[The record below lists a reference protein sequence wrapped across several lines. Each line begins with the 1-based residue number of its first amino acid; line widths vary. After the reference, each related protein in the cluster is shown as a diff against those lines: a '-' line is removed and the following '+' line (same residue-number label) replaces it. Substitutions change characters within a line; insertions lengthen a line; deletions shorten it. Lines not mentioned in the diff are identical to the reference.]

1 MTSQAAVCA
10 RQVEIIYGE
19 GSKRFTAVQDINFD
33 VQPGEKF
40 AIIGP
45 SGCGKSTL
53 LKAIAGFNPIS
64 AGELL
69 TVGKPIKAPGAD
81 RMVVFQDFE
90 QLFPWKTVLENLVYS
105 IQVTHKTRKPEAVN
119 QALDYLQL
127 VGVDHA
133 ADRYP
138 HQLSGGMKQRVA
150 IARALSVKPQIL
162 LMDEPF
168 SALDPIIRTRLQQE
182 LNQIWERTKVTLV
195 MITHSI
201 QEAVYLGHRVLVM
214 SSTTPATVEEIL
226 DTSYLNDMDSP
237 DFAQMEAYLRNL
249 LTSFRSSQ
257 VPFPTQSAHEHTD
270 STTSQYSSL

>member
-1 MTSQAAVCA
+1 MASQAAILA
-10 RQVEIIYGE
+10 RQVQITYGE
-19 GSKRFTAVQDINFD
+19 GSKRFTAVEDVNFD
-33 VQPGEKF
+33 VQSGEKF

-69 TVGKPIKAPGAD
+69 TAGKPIKAPGAD

-105 IQVTHKTRKPEAVN
+105 IQVTHKTRKTEAVN
-119 QALDYLQL
+119 QALEYLQL

-150 IARALSVKPQIL
+150 IARALSVRPQIL

-168 SALDPIIRTRLQQE
+168 SALDPIIRTKLQRE
-182 LNQIWERTKVTLV
+182 LNQIWERTKVTLL

-214 SSTTPATVEEIL
+214 SSTAPATVEEIL
-226 DTSYLNDMDSP
+226 DTSHLDDMDSP
-237 DFAQMEAYLRNL
+237 DFARMEAYLRNL

-257 VPFPTQSAHEHTD
+257 VPSPTESDYEHAD

>member
-1 MTSQAAVCA
+1 MTLHAAVRA
-10 RQVEIIYGE
+10 RQVEIIYGK

-33 VQPGEKF
+33 VQLGEKF

-53 LKAIAGFNPIS
+53 LKAIAGFNSIS

-105 IQVTHKTRKPEAVN
+105 IQVTHKTRKTEAVN

-133 ADRYP
+133 AERYP

-150 IARALSVKPQIL
+150 IARALSVRPQIL

-168 SALDPIIRTRLQQE
+168 SALDPIIRTKLQRE
-182 LNQIWERTKVTLV
+182 LNQIWEHTKVTLV
-195 MITHSI
+195 LITHSI

-226 DTSYLNDMDSP
+226 DTSHLDDMDSP

-249 LTSFRSSQ
+249 LTSFHSSQ
-257 VPFPTQSAHEHTD
+257 ISSPTQSHHELAE

>member
-1 MTSQAAVCA
+1 MVAEAAILA
-10 RQVEIIYGE
+10 RQVQITYGK
-19 GSKRFTAVQDINFD
+19 GSKRFTAIDNINFE

-90 QLFPWKTVLENLVYS
+90 QLFPWKTVRENLIYA
-105 IQVTHKTRKPEAVN
+105 IQATRKTRHTEAVN
-119 QALDYLQL
+119 QALEYLQL
-127 VGVDHA
+127 VGVDQA

-150 IARALSVKPQIL
+150 I
-162 LMDEPF
+162 
-168 SALDPIIRTRLQQE
+168 
-182 LNQIWERTKVTLV
+182 
-195 MITHSI
+195 
-201 QEAVYLGHRVLVM
+201 
-214 SSTTPATVEEIL
+214 
-226 DTSYLNDMDSP
+226 
-237 DFAQMEAYLRNL
+237 
-249 LTSFRSSQ
+249 
-257 VPFPTQSAHEHTD
+257 
-270 STTSQYSSL
+270 

>member
-1 MTSQAAVCA
+1 MVSDAAVLA
-10 RQVEIIYGE
+10 RQVQITYGE
-19 GSKRFTAVQDINFD
+19 GSKRFTAVEGINFE
-33 VQPGEKF
+33 VRPREKF
-40 AIIGP
+40 IIIGP

-69 TVGKPIKAPGAD
+69 TAGKPIKKPGAD

-90 QLFPWKTVLENLVYS
+90 QLFPWKTVLDNLVYA
-105 IQVTHKTRKPEAVN
+105 IQATHPVRKTVAVN
-119 QALDYLQL
+119 QALEYLQL

-133 ADRYP
+133 ANRYP

-168 SALDPIIRTRLQQE
+168 SALDPIVRTKLQWE
-182 LNQIWERTKVTLV
+182 LNQIWEQTHVTLL

-214 SSTTPATVEEIL
+214 SSTAPATVEDIL
-226 DTSYLNDMDSP
+226 DTSHLNDMDSLE
-237 DFAQMEAYLRNL
+237 FTEMSSYLRSL
-249 LTSFRSSQ
+249 LTTFRSSQ
-257 VPFPTQSAHEHTD
+257 VAPSHQNRHERIN
-270 STTSQYSSL
+270 SFTS

>member
-1 MTSQAAVCA
+1 MVAAAILA
-10 RQVEIIYGE
+10 RQVQITYGD
-19 GSKRFTAVQDINFD
+19 GNKRFIAVEDINFA

-69 TVGKPIKAPGAD
+69 SAGKPIHAPGAD

-90 QLFPWKTVLENLVYS
+90 QLFSWKTVLENLVYA
-105 IQVTHKTRKPEAVN
+105 IQVTSKTRKAEATN
-119 QALDYLQL
+119 RALNYLQL

-133 ADRYP
+133 AHRYP

-150 IARALSVKPQIL
+150 IARALSVRPQIL

-168 SALDPIIRTRLQQE
+168 SALDPIVRTKLQWE
-182 LNQIWERTKVTLV
+182 LNQIWEQTKVTLL

-214 SSTTPATVEEIL
+214 SSTSPATVEDIL
-226 DTSYLNDMDSP
+226 DTSHLNDMDSP
-237 DFAQMEAYLRNL
+237 EFAEMSSHLRNL

-257 VPFPTQSAHEHTD
+257 ITASTHNHHEHADALTH
-270 STTSQYSSL
+270 

>member
-1 MTSQAAVCA
+1 MVAEAAILA
-10 RQVEIIYGE
+10 RQVQITYGK
-19 GSKRFTAVQDINFD
+19 GSKRFTAIDNINFE

-90 QLFPWKTVLENLVYS
+90 QLFPWKTVRENLIYS
-105 IQVTHKTRKPEAVN
+105 IQVTRKTRHPEAVN
-119 QALDYLQL
+119 QALEYLRL
-127 VGVDHA
+127 VGVDQA

-150 IARALSVKPQIL
+150 IARALCVRPRIL

-168 SALDPIIRTRLQQE
+168 SALDPIVRTKLQWE
-182 LNQIWERTKVTLV
+182 LNQIWEQTQVTLL

-214 SSTTPATVEEIL
+214 SSTSPATVEDIL
-226 DTSYLNDMDSP
+226 DTSHLNDMDSP
-237 DFAQMEAYLRNL
+237 EFAEMASHLRNL

-257 VPFPTQSAHEHTD
+257 ITSPTHSHHEYSD
-270 STTSQYSSL
+270 SLTK

>member
-1 MTSQAAVCA
+1 MTLHAAVRA
-10 RQVEIIYGE
+10 RQVEIIYGK

-53 LKAIAGFNPIS
+53 LKAIAGFNSIS

-105 IQVTHKTRKPEAVN
+105 IQATHKTRKTEAVN

-133 ADRYP
+133 ANRYP

-150 IARALSVKPQIL
+150 IARALSVRPQIL

-168 SALDPIIRTRLQQE
+168 SALDPIIRTKLQRE

-195 MITHSI
+195 LITHSI

-214 SSTTPATVEEIL
+214 SSTTPATVEAIL
-226 DTSYLNDMDSP
+226 DTSHLDDMDSP

-249 LTSFRSSQ
+249 LTSFHSSQ
-257 VPFPTQSAHEHTD
+257 IPSLTQSHHELSD
-270 STTSQYSSL
+270 STTSRYSSL